1 MNVYATIDELKLYIG
16 QDALTDTKEDDLFLR
31 FTIQA
36 SRMFD
41 TFATNGIMP
50 KRRFYPTLATK
61 DFDHPSD
68 HPAVLRLYDDLLEV
82 TTLTTKNGAT
92 TISSSDYNLK
102 TANGTYGQTPYRQ
115 IKLVIDGTTTAFEFD
130 GTPDAANQIIG
141 FWGYHDNWTGAW
153 EDSSDTVQDDP
164 LSSSAT
170 TLTVTDVNGDDINEI
185 PNRFKRQQLLKIED
199 EILWI
204 INTNITDNTLT
215 VRRGMNGTTAA
226 AHVQTTTIN
235 VFKPMDDVV
244 EAMQALGSYLYR
256 RKDSIGTSADRAI
269 VSEQGPLILPGVL
282 PEEVKRILRPHRKE
296 SL

>member
-16 QDALTDTKEDDLFLR
+16 LDALEDTDDDDLFLR

-50 KRRFYPTLATK
+50 KRRFYPTLDTK
-61 DFDHPSD
+61 DFDHPSED
-68 HPAVLRLYDDLLEV
+68 PAVLRLYDDLLEV
-82 TTLTTKNGAT
+82 TTLTTKNGLT

-102 TANGTYGQTPYRQ
+102 TANGTYNQTPYRQ
-115 IKLVIDGTTTAFEFD
+115 IKLSIDGTITAFEFD
-130 GTPDAANQIIG
+130 GTPDAANQVLG
-141 FWGYHDNWTGAW
+141 FWGYHDDWASAW
-153 EDSSDTVQDDP
+153 EDSGDAVQDDP
-164 LSSSAT
+164 LSASAT
-170 TLTVTDVNGDDINEI
+170 TLTVTDVNGDDINGI
-185 PNRFKRQQLLKIED
+185 PNRFKRQQVIKIED

-204 INTNITDNTLT
+204 TNTNITDNTLT
-215 VRRGMNGTTAA
+215 VRRGMNGTTAVS
-226 AHVQTTTIN
+226 HILTTTIN
-235 VFKPMDDVV
+235 LFKPMEDVV

-269 VSEQGPLILPGVL
+269 VSQQGPIILPGVL